1 MINEIMEQYQ
11 EENFLKADGFDDA
24 IIGLSEDF
32 NSPMRLI
39 YSVNKCLDII
49 MRDMNY
55 NDAIEHF
62 TFNVSGAYMG
72 EKTPIWCW
80 DNFENKKTMDY
91 KKIDNIE
98 VDGIDTKDYHDFCD
112 AYIVSADY
120 NGKPMNDK
128 QLDEINEDG
137 DFQHECIMN
146 DLH

>member
-1 MINEIMEQYQ
+1 MIEEIMERYQ
-11 EENFLKADGFDDA
+11 EEEFLKADGFDDA

-80 DNFENKKTMDY
+80 DNFEN
-91 KKIDNIE
+91 
-98 VDGIDTKDYHDFCD
+98 
-112 AYIVSADY
+112 
-120 NGKPMNDK
+120 
-128 QLDEINEDG
+128 
-137 DFQHECIMN
+137 
-146 DLH
+146 